1 MNYKKSTNEL
11 FENAKKG
18 IQLSKE
24 NQIPDLSTYLIQ
36 LLEKYNLNWNYV
48 AVHTGIS
55 KSQLYSF
62 TNSAHPSI
70 PSRNQLIAIMFVIG
84 ATLHETQ
91 NALTYAAYRA
101 LYPRDP
107 RDSIIIFYLSKR
119 NRHNGITLVDNALS
133 DNGFCTLSKSHRENT
148 C

>member
-18 IQLSKE
+18 IQISKE
-24 NQIPDLSTYLIQ
+24 NQIPDLSTFLIQ
-36 LLEKYNLNWNYV
+36 LLEKYKLNWNYIS
-48 AVHTGIS
+48 VHTGIS

-62 TNSAHPSI
+62 TNAAHPAI

-84 ATLHETQ
+84 ATLQETQ

-107 RDSIIIFYLSKR
+107 RDSVIIYYLSIE
-119 NRHNGITLVDNALS
+119 NRHNGITLVDDALA
-133 DNGFCTLSKSHRENT
+133 DRGFCTLSKNHRENT
-148 C
+148 